1 MYYSVNCNGKGVF
14 LEKTESLMGGGRNL
28 YRGKVICL
36 YDEEKASLI
45 LEWMLSMYVQ

>member
-1 MYYSVNCNGKGVF
+1 VYCSVNCNEKGF

-36 YDEEKASLI
+36 YNKVKTFLL
-45 LEWMLSMYVQ
+45 LEWILSM